1 MPDTVTNNAICGVIL
16 AGGRGRRLG
25 GCDKGLVTVQGH
37 PLVEHVIAALAPQ
50 VNGIVINA
58 NRNRSLYERYG
69 YPVIDDFLP
78 DYPGPLAGILAG
90 LHHVRGDIVVVP
102 CDALSLPPDL
112 VVRLRQA
119 LAQAKADVS
128 CAHDGKRLQPLYAL
142 LKRTLN
148 VSLEQ
153 YLRMGRYK
161 VEDWMREQRYAIAD
175 FSDVPQGFCNLNTV
189 EDLQAFESLDID
201 VRPGPGWP

>member
-1 MPDTVTNNAICGVIL
+1 MPDTATNVAICGVIL

-25 GCDKGLVTVQGH
+25 ERDKGLITVQGH

-69 YPVIDDFLP
+69 YPVVDD
-78 DYPGPLAGILAG
+78 
-90 LHHVRGDIVVVP
+90 V
-102 CDALSLPPDL
+102 ALSLPPDL

-119 LAQAKADVS
+119 LTQEKADVS
-128 CAHDGKRLQPLYAL
+128 IAHDGERLQPLYAL

-148 VSLEQ
+148 VSLERH
-153 YLRMGRYK
+153 LRQGRYK
-161 VEDWMREQRYAIAD
+161 VEDWMREQRFAIAD
-175 FSDVPQGFCNLNTV
+175 FSDAPQGFSNLNSV
-189 EDLQAFESLDID
+189 EDLQTLDSSDIE
-201 VRPGPGWP
+201 VRPGPGRP

>member
-1 MPDTVTNNAICGVIL
+1 MPDTATNNPVCGVIL

-25 GCDKGLVTVQGH
+25 GRDKGLVTVQGH
-37 PLVEHVIAALAPQ
+37 PLIEYVLAALAPQ

-58 NRNRSLYERYG
+58 NRNRTLYERYG
-69 YPVIDDFLP
+69 YPVVNDFLP

-112 VVRLRQA
+112 VVRLQQA
-119 LAQAKADVS
+119 LAQEKADV
-128 CAHDGKRLQPLYAL
+128 CIAHDGVRLQPLYAL
-142 LKRTLN
+142 LKQTLN

-153 YLRMGRYK
+153 QLRQGRYK
-161 VEDWMREQRYAIAD
+161 VEDWIREQRFAIAD
-175 FSDVPQGFCNLNTV
+175 FSDVPQVFCNLNTI
-189 EDLQAFESLDID
+189 EDLRALESPEIE
-201 VRPGPGWP
+201 VRPDAGRP

>member
-1 MPDTVTNNAICGVIL
+1 MTDTATNAPLCGVIL

-25 GCDKGLVTVQGH
+25 GRDKGLVTVRGH

-69 YPVIDDFLP
+69 YPVVDDFLP

-119 LAQAKADVS
+119 LAKEMAEVS
-128 CAHDGKRLQPLYAL
+128 IAHDGERLQPLYAL

-153 YLRMGRYK
+153 HLRQGRYK
-161 VEDWMREQRYAIAD
+161 VEDWMREQRFAIAD
-175 FSDVPQGFCNLNTV
+175 FSDAPQGFCNLNTA
-189 EDLQAFESLDID
+189 EDLQALESTDTD
-201 VRPGPGWP
+201 VRPGPGRR

>member
-1 MPDTVTNNAICGVIL
+1 MPDTATNNPICGVIL

-25 GCDKGLVTVQGH
+25 GRDKGLVTVQGH

-69 YPVIDDFLP
+69 YPVVDDFLP

-90 LHHVRGDIVVVP
+90 LQHVRSDIVVVP

-119 LAQAKADVS
+119 LAQDKADVS
-128 CAHDGKRLQPLYAL
+128 IAHDGERLQPLYAL

-153 YLRMGRYK
+153 HLRQGRYK
-161 VEDWMREQRYAIAD
+161 VEDWMREQRFAIAD
-175 FSDVPQGFCNLNTV
+175 FSDAPQGFCNLNTV
-189 EDLQAFESLDID
+189 EDLQAFESSDIE
-201 VRPGPGWP
+201 VRPGPGRT